1 MSIIESNI
9 SEICALCSRH
19 KVSDM
24 SVFGSVLTN
33 RFSDESD
40 IDLLVNFKKEE
51 ISDYFD
57 NFFELKYALEALFGR
72 SVDLVEEHTIKN
84 LYRKESIDNS
94 KALIYGGQN

>member
-1 MSIIESNI
+1 
-9 SEICALCSRH
+9 
-19 KVSDM
+19 M

-84 LYRKESIDNS
+84 PYLKASIDNS

>member
-57 NFFELKYALEALFGR
+57 NFFELKYAFFILRIAYIIILWYN
-72 SVDLVEEHTIKN
+72 IKC
-84 LYRKESIDNS
+84 KIM
-94 KALIYGGQN
+94 

>member
-40 IDLLVNFKKEE
+40 IDLLVNFKK
-51 ISDYFD
+51 DYFD

-84 LYRKESIDNS
+84 PYLKASIDNS